1 MSFFSIPLKSLVRR
15 RTRSALTILGLG
27 IALAAVISLVGISQ
41 GFERSFVQMYKRR
54 GVDLLV
60 QRSGGGNRKDKTL
73 SVSLDPKLRKI
84 KGVREVDGGL
94 MDMIAM
100 PEFDQFAVILN
111 GLPATSPEL
120 KRANVIEGRT
130 LKAGDERSL
139 MLGKVLALN
148 IGGQVG
154 GEVRIYEQPYKVV
167 GIYESPTVFENGGAI
182 VLLED
187 LQRLTDLNGKVTG
200 FAVSI
205 DHPDDEAEMARIA
218 REIVAL
224 EPNLEA
230 MRPDTLVAQVQ
241 EVKAAKAT
249 AWITSAIA
257 LVIGAIGMLNTMVMS
272 VFERTREIGTLR
284 AIGWRKSRVMRLIL
298 LEAAFLSVSGAVA
311 GAIAAVGITKIMSNL
326 PLTNGYIGSEIAPS
340 VFLQGFA
347 VALLVGFFGAI
358 YPAWWGASL
367 SPIEALRRK

>member
-1 MSFFSIPLKSLVRR
+1 MSFLSIPFKSLVRR

-41 GFERSFVQMYKRR
+41 GFERSFIRMYQRR

-73 SVSLDPKLRKI
+73 SVALDPKLRNI

-100 PEFDQFAVILN
+100 PEFDQYAVILN
-111 GLPATSPEL
+111 GLPAKSPEL
-120 KRANVIEGRT
+120 KRANVIAGRR
-130 LKAGDERSL
+130 LEAGDERSL

-148 IGGQVG
+148 IGANVG
-154 GEVRIYEQPYKVV
+154 DDVKIYEQPYKVV

-182 VLLED
+182 VLLEE

-205 DHPDDEAEMARIA
+205 DHPGDEAEMARIA

-230 MRPDTLVAQVQ
+230 MRPDVLVAQVQ

-298 LEAAFLSVSGAVA
+298 LEATLLSVSGAVA
-311 GAIAAVGITKIMSNL
+311 GAIAAIGITKIMANL
-326 PLTNGYIGSEIAPS
+326 PLTNGYIGSEIAPA
-340 VFLQGFA
+340 VFVQGFV

-367 SPIEALRRK
+367 SPMEALRKK

>member
-1 MSFFSIPLKSLVRR
+1 MSFFSIPLKSLLRR

-41 GFERSFVQMYKRR
+41 GFERSFVRMYQRR

-73 SVSLDPKLRKI
+73 SVKLDPKLRAI
-84 KGVREVDGGL
+84 KGVRDVDGGL

-100 PEFDQFAVILN
+100 PEFDQFAIILN
-111 GLPATSPEL
+111 GLPGNSPEL
-120 KRANVIEGRT
+120 TRANVIDGRRLEPT
-130 LKAGDERSL
+130 DERSL

-148 IGGQVG
+148 IGAKVG
-154 GEVRIYEQPYKVV
+154 DDVKIYEQPYKVV

-182 VLLED
+182 ILLED

-205 DHPDDEAEMARIA
+205 DHPGNEAEVARIA
-218 REIVAL
+218 REIQAL
-224 EPNLEA
+224 EPHLEA
-230 MRPDTLVAQVQ
+230 MRPDKLVAEVQ

-298 LEAAFLSVSGAVA
+298 LEATFLSISGAVA
-311 GAIAAVGITKIMSNL
+311 GAIAAVGITKIMSSL
-326 PLTNGYIGSEIAPS
+326 PLTNGYIGSEIAPA
-340 VFLQGFA
+340 VFVQGF
-347 VALLVGFFGAI
+347 VIALLVGFFGSL